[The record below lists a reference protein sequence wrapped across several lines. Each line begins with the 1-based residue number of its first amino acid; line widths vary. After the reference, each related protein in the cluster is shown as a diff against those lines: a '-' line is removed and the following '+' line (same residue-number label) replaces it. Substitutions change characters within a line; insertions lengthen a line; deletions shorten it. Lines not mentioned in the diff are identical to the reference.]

1 MTKIIAIVQARL
13 ESTRLPGKTMM
24 DIMGRPMLWHVINR
38 LKQSRRLTDIVI
50 ATTTN
55 EKDKAIVRLAREN
68 SVKSY
73 AGNEEDVLDRYYQAA
88 IKFKTDVIVRLTADC
103 PLIDPEI
110 VDKVIE
116 YFLSGNSDYVS
127 NTVKPSYPD
136 GLDTEVFSFG
146 SLQRAWEEAK
156 LKSERE
162 HVTAYLWKHPELFKI
177 GNVKND
183 IDLSRFRWT
192 VDIDED
198 LQFVREIYQRL
209 YIEDRIFYMEDVLK
223 LLKQHPELLA
233 INSSSTRNQGY
244 AKSLSEDK
252 MVK

>member
-13 ESTRLPGKTMM
+13 GASRLPGKTMM
-24 DIMGRPMLWHVINR
+24 DIMGKPMLWHVINR

-55 EKDKAIVRLAREN
+55 EKDKAIIRLARESN
-68 SVKSY
+68 VKNY
-73 AGNEEDVLDRYYQAA
+73 AGSEEDVLDRYYQAA
-88 IKFKTDVIVRLTADC
+88 IKFKADIIVRITSDC

-116 YFLSGNSDYVS
+116 YFLSGNFDFVS
-127 NTVKPSYPD
+127 NTMQPTYPD
-136 GLDTEVFSFG
+136 GLDTEVFSLG
-146 SLQRAWEEAK
+146 SLQRVWKEAK

-162 HVTAYLWKHPELFKI
+162 HVTPYLWKHPELFII

-183 IDLSRFRWT
+183 TDLSRFRWT

-209 YIEDRIFYMEDVLK
+209 YIED
-223 LLKQHPELLA
+223 
-233 INSSSTRNQGY
+233 NSKIG
-244 AKSLSEDK
+244 
-252 MVK
+252 